1 VKAIILAAGLGT
13 RLRDRWGLPKCVQVV
28 GGVPLLRHHVAI
40 LASVGITD
48 VVVVV
53 GYGQE
58 LVRASLGGRVTYV
71 VNESFGETN
80 SMVSFLLA
88 AQRSHEDVVLMNGDV
103 FFHPVFL
110 SWLVAASGDALLYD
124 STSGDEDEHMKVRVR
139 DGHLVKM
146 SKVLPVE
153 DVCGENVGMLRLTRR
168 TVEDLVLEARAIVA
182 AGGKRSWFSAAVN
195 RVAQDHRIEC
205 LDVAPWPW
213 VEIDFPEDLARART
227 EVLPAVAPALAEL
240 PTVRPMP
247 LTVGNAS

>member
-1 VKAIILAAGLGT
+1 
-13 RLRDRWGLPKCVQVV
+13 VV

-58 LVRASLGGRVTYV
+58 IVRASLGGRVTYV

-88 AQRSHEDVVLMNGDV
+88 AQGSHEDVVVMNGDV

-110 SWLVAASGDALLYD
+110 SWLVAAPGDALLYD

-139 DGHLVKM
+139 AGHLVKM

-153 DVCGENVGMLRLTRR
+153 DVCGENVGILRLTRR

-182 AGGKRSWFSAAVN
+182 AGGKRAWFSAAVN
-195 RVAQDHRIEC
+195 RVARTTGSSAWTS
-205 LDVAPWPW
+205 LRGRGSRSTFPKTWP
-213 VEIDFPEDLARART
+213 EPGPRCCPRSPPRSRNCPRST
-227 EVLPAVAPALAEL
+227 PC
-240 PTVRPMP
+240 R
-247 LTVGNAS
+247 